1 MGESVMLV
9 AWIGIQGS
17 GEGSEVGF
25 NRLRGLGVKRF
36 KY

>member
-9 AWIGIQGS
+9 AWIGIRSS

-25 NRLRGLGVKRF
+25 NRLGVRRQKVIWG
-36 KY
+36 